1 MNVDLAGPAGRL
13 EALVEGPEASRFAA
27 MVCHPHPALGGTMHN
42 HATYRLAKAVVA
54 RGGAALRFN
63 TRGTGRSAGTFDAGR
78 GEADDAR
85 ASLDWLAAS
94 RPGVPLLSCGFSFG
108 AWMAAMAGGDD
119 PRVAG
124 LLLAGVALR
133 VEGIEDFRQTGRL
146 REAARPLAVVQAAN
160 DELGPP
166 AEVEEAL
173 RGSRGPRRLA
183 VVPGASHLFVED
195 LPALQREAEA
205 ALDWLLEA
213 A

>member
-1 MNVDLAGPAGRL
+1 
-13 EALVEGPEASRFAA
+13 
-27 MVCHPHPALGGTMHN
+27 
-42 HATYRLAKAVVA
+42 
-54 RGGAALRFN
+54 
-63 TRGTGRSAGTFDAGR
+63 
-78 GEADDAR
+78 
-85 ASLDWLAAS
+85 
-94 RPGVPLLSCGFSFG
+94 
-108 AWMAAMAGGDD
+108 
-119 PRVAG
+119 VAG